1 MKLQVFDPPMC
12 CSTGVCGPAV
22 DPKLVGFAA
31 DLEWLAR
38 HGVEVQRFNLSQQPA
53 AFVENA
59 AVKAELARHAND
71 CLPLVLLDGEI
82 MTRGRYPTRPVL
94 AWFTGLAESAG
105 LFTESVKE
113 LVAIGA
119 SIAANCE
126 PCFEFHEAKA
136 RKLGVSDADMWQAV
150 EMAQMVKETPARAV
164 LKLADSHL
172 RHPADEAARP
182 EAKSSEAESCCGGDM
197 PAMPWMK
204 DGFPGKPPKC
214 C

>member
-22 DPKLVGFAA
+22 DPKLVAFAA

-38 HGVEVQRFNLSQQPA
+38 QGVEVQRFNLSQQPA
-53 AFVENA
+53 AFVENT

-150 EMAQMVKETPARAV
+150 ETAQMVKETPARAV

-172 RHPADEAARP
+172 RHPAEIPRP
-182 EAKSSEAESCCGGDM
+182 EAERPETESCCGG
-197 PAMPWMK
+197 AMPV
-204 DGFPGKPPKC
+204 GGAFPGKPSKC

>member
-22 DPKLVGFAA
+22 DPKLVAFAA

-38 HGVEVQRFNLSQQPA
+38 QGVEVQRFNLSQQPA

-94 AWFTGLAESAG
+94 AWFTGLADSAG

-172 RHPADEAARP
+172 RHPAETPRP
-182 EAKSSEAESCCGGDM
+182 EAERSETESCCGG
-197 PAMPWMK
+197 AMPVQK
-204 DGFPGKPPKC
+204 GGFPGKPSKC